1 MATSLKSDD
10 IDLTPMVDVTF
21 LLLIFFVMTAAFSL
35 QKSIEVP
42 PTQEDEP
49 AANQTIDDFAEETII
64 VRVDADNFFWI
75 SSPTWSE
82 EKEAPSS
89 FDMLIKVR
97 EAVDESSAQTGAAVN
112 RLLVVASEQATHE
125 KVVAALDAGSA
136 VGMEEVQLATVED
149 DTL

>member
-1 MATSLKSDD
+1 MAMSLRTDD

-35 QKSIEVP
+35 QKSIGVP
-42 PTQEDEP
+42 PTQEEQS
-49 AANQTIDDFAEETII
+49 AANRTIDDFAEDTII

-82 EKEAPSS
+82 EKEALSS
-89 FDMLIKVR
+89 FDMLIQVR
-97 EAVDESSAQTGAAVN
+97 EAVDESSQSGAAVN

-149 DTL
+149 GTL